1 MYTIKMPKDR
11 FDLSA
16 DALTPTANKALDFK
30 HFQAWSRGLLRGVLP
45 HQALLCGQ
53 LVLHSGGYTALQRCD
68 VDMPDAYLATLERPG
83 NNLRTPML
91 VRLLQTP
98 DQPHFFDPVRDA
110 AWGRTHPDWYGH
122 YLQAGWRNS
131 LVLGL
136 AVGGGDDTVLT
147 AATFY
152 NVDPA
157 VEHYAGDIRRAVM
170 PPLHAALC
178 SWHAASQ
185 ARETMDVPGL
195 TWAEEAIAELLRQGK
210 SNKEIAKQLGKSDH
224 TVKHQITSMMRKF
237 DVSSRT
243 ELVSG
248 FAKL

>member
-1 MYTIKMPKDR
+1 MRRDR
-11 FDLSA
+11 FDLTA
-16 DALTPTANKALDFK
+16 DALYAGAYWVRDLECF
-30 HFQAWSRGLLRGVLP
+30 HHWVRSVLRGVLP
-45 HQALLCGQ
+45 HHALLCGQ
-53 LVLHSGGYTALQRCD
+53 LVRHSGGTTALQRCS
-68 VDMPDAYLATLERPG
+68 VDMPEAYLAKLDRPG
-83 NNLRTPML
+83 NNLSTPML
-91 VRLLQTP
+91 VRLLQAP
-98 DQPHFFDPVRDA
+98 DQPHFFDPLRDA
-110 AWGRTHPDWYGH
+110 AWGRTHPDWYAH

-136 AVGGGDDTVLT
+136 LVGEGDDTVLT

-157 VEHYAGDIRRAVM
+157 VEHQASDMRRTVM

-178 SWHAASQ
+178 HWHAASQ
-185 ARETMDVPGL
+185 ALKTPGVPEL
-195 TWAEEAIAELLRQGK
+195 TSAEEAIASLLRQGK

-224 TVKHQITSMMRKF
+224 TVKHQITGMMRKF
-237 DVSSRT
+237 EASSRI